1 MKLKNIFRTLP
12 VVGCCSLLTIGV
24 ASCDNYLNQPPV
36 NLLSSDGFYQTLAQA
51 NQGVI
56 GVYSDLR
63 YATDREYYGMSE
75 CRSDNAWVNPIV
87 NGQNDR
93 SDVSAFRASAAAST
107 FENTWNM
114 WYKVIYDANVA
125 IKKIEG
131 ATYEN
136 ATIQTQFV
144 NEVRFLRGWAYFE
157 LARLFGNIPMV
168 TEPTSPSVVNTTPQ
182 SDALTI
188 INEVVIPDLEAAL
201 NLPEKGKVV
210 NATGAAV
217 PDQGRADKTAAAAML
232 ARVYMTL
239 AGYPFN
245 DASAMAKAKTYLAQV
260 LAKKSDY
267 WAPNITEWRKQ
278 WTPDYN
284 NKYSIFAIQYRTGGT
299 GDPGT
304 SFFIKSLPPSYTN
317 GVSIRMY
324 GYEIY
329 VEKTLRYEFD
339 KVYSGGNKDLRGE
352 GWTLLDGY
360 EAEAN
365 TDAYSNEKE
374 SVTVDGVTAEVYVKS
389 EFYKPLPS
397 KPKMDALGLTMDY
410 SALVGM
416 QDWPVNFPILR
427 IEDMMLLNAE
437 IMCAENNVSGAVAV
451 VNEIRERAGCDPVSA
466 TTAAEA
472 LKYVKRERR
481 LEFAGEGIRWFDQVR
496 YGSWKQEILD
506 MFARYGNPDG
516 TNTADVTD
524 GRYLYPIPQNQM
536 NITPGLYI
544 QNTGY

>member
-1 MKLKNIFRTLP
+1 MKIKNIFRIVP
-12 VVGCCSLLTIGV
+12 VVGCCGLLAIG
-24 ASCDNYLNQPPV
+24 ATSCDSYLNQPPV

-63 YATDREYYGMSE
+63 YATDYEYYGMSE
-75 CRSDNAWVNPIV
+75 CRSDNAWVNPVV
-87 NGQNDR
+87 NGQNNR
-93 SDVSAFRASAAAST
+93 SDVSAFRATAVTGT
-107 FENTWNM
+107 FESTWNM

-125 IKKIEG
+125 IQKIQG
-131 ATYEN
+131 ATYDNE
-136 ATIQTQFV
+136 TIQAQFL

-168 TEPTSPSVVNTTPQ
+168 TEAASPSTVNNTPQ

-188 INEVVIPDLEAAL
+188 INTVVIPDLEAAL

-210 NATGAAV
+210 NAAGTAV

-245 DASAMAKAKTYLAQV
+245 DSSAMAKAKTYLQQV
-260 LAKKSDY
+260 LDKKSNY
-267 WAPNITEWRKQ
+267 WATDITEWRKQ
-278 WTPDYN
+278 WTPDYH
-284 NKYSIFAIQYRTGGT
+284 NKYSIFAIQYRSGGT

-304 SFFIKSLPPSYTN
+304 GFFVKSLPPSYTN
-317 GVSIRMY
+317 GVGVRLY
-324 GYEIY
+324 GYDIFI
-329 VEKTLRYEFD
+329 EKTLRYEYD
-339 KVYSGGNKDLRGE
+339 KIYSGGNKDLRGE

-365 TDAYSNEKE
+365 TVAYSNEKE
-374 SVTVDGVTAEVYVKS
+374 SVTVDGVTTDVYVKS
-389 EFYKPLPS
+389 QFYKPLPS
-397 KPKMDALGLTMDY
+397 KPKMDALGLSMDY
-410 SALVGM
+410 SALVSM
-416 QDWPVNFPILR
+416 YDWPVNFPILR

-437 IMCAENNVSGAVAV
+437 IMCAENNVSGAVAI

-481 LEFAGEGIRWFDQVR
+481 LELAGEGIRWFDQVR
-496 YGSWKQEILD
+496 YGEWKQDILD
-506 MFARYGNPDG
+506 MFNRYGNPEG
-516 TNTADVTD
+516 TSTADVTD

-536 NITPGLYI
+536 NITPGLYK